1 VCVQLADAICV
12 HRDLPKAADV
22 SNSVLASPGTHVGG
36 AAPSGRNSSSG
47 AAAASRGDTPGRR
60 WLDAARAGHLGL
72 LQRLLPSFPELWA
85 HRGPGLGH
93 TALHWAAARD
103 DSAML
108 KWLLVQPGADVG
120 ACNNVGATALH
131 AAAGNDAVASLQVLT
146 AAGADLLA
154 RDEGEETP
162 HDVATRL
169 KRVAALA
176 FLDDAAREAA
186 GACQSAHV
194 VQCPAPTPASPPRPA
209 GERPLPQ
216 ASEADAGVD
225 LVRISGSASELQEPP
240 DVGDIDRQLGRR
252 WLDAARSGDVSC
264 LSDLLNSEPRL
275 LYYWGAGTNY
285 GFSGHSALH
294 WAAAKG
300 HADALRALLRAGAN
314 PDVPNHGGGRPLHAA
329 AANGQTQC
337 ARMLLLHG
345 GACASLHNGLEE
357 TPRELALISGHTDT
371 AQAIEEAARAA
382 QLRDVLPVDASEFR
396 GAAVRAAQAALA
408 AAGQDVRAFTERDDL
423 FAAAKQLAASLPPLA
438 VLRRSELVPVPSAK
452 PAACVPPTGAADPSV
467 STSFDSDEAGTGSAA
482 EIKLASA
489 AKERGN
495 TAFAALEYSRAAA
508 AYTVAL
514 RFDRGNA
521 VLLSNRSAALAAMCK
536 YEAAL
541 EDAERAVRAA
551 PKWGKAHAR
560 RGTALVGLGQAGE
573 AVKAYAAGLAVEPDA
588 AYLREGLA
596 EARAAICSAQARY
609 SAMWGERPSETHT
622 SDA

>member
-1 VCVQLADAICV
+1 M
-12 HRDLPKAADV
+12 
-22 SNSVLASPGTHVGG
+22 
-36 AAPSGRNSSSG
+36 
-47 AAAASRGDTPGRR
+47 
-60 WLDAARAGHLGL
+60 
-72 LQRLLPSFPELWA
+72 QRLLPGFRELWT

-108 KWLLVQPGADVG
+108 QWLLVQPGADIGV
-120 ACNNVGATALH
+120 CNNVGATALH
-131 AAAGNDAVASLQVLT
+131 AAAGNDAVASLQVLK

-154 RDEGEETP
+154 RDEGDETP
-162 HDVATRL
+162 RDVASRL

-176 FLDDAAREAA
+176 FFDAAAHEAA
-186 GACQSAHV
+186 GARQSAPV
-194 VQCPAPTPASPPRPA
+194 LQCPAPTPARPLRPA
-209 GERPLPQ
+209 VERPVPQ
-216 ASEADAGVD
+216 ASEADAAVD
-225 LVRISGSASELQEPP
+225 LGQTSGSASELQAPP
-240 DVGDIDRQLGRR
+240 DVGDIDKQLGRR

-329 AANGQTQC
+329 AANGQTHC
-337 ARMLLLHG
+337 ARILLLHG
-345 GACASLHNGLEE
+345 GACASLRNGLEE
-357 TPRELALISGHTDT
+357 TPCELALHGGHADT
-371 AQAIEEAARAA
+371 AHAIEEAARAA
-382 QLRDVLPVDASEFR
+382 QLRDVLPADASEFR

-423 FAAAKQLAASLPPLA
+423 FAAAKQLVASLPPLA
-438 VLRRSELVPVPSAK
+438 ILRRSELVAVPSTK
-452 PAACVPPTGAADPSV
+452 PAECVAPATAVSAPAAAVLTG
-467 STSFDSDEAGTGSAA
+467 FDCDDSGSGSAA
-482 EIKLASA
+482 ESKLASA

-495 TAFAALEYSRAAA
+495 AAFAASEYCRAAA
-508 AYTVAL
+508 LYTVAL

-521 VLLSNRSAALAAMCK
+521 VLLSNRSAALAAMGK
-536 YEAAL
+536 YDEAL
-541 EDAERAVRAA
+541 EDAERAIRAA
-551 PKWGKAHAR
+551 PKWGKGHAR
-560 RGTALVGLGQAGE
+560 RGAALVGLGQAGE

-596 EARAAICSAQARY
+596 EARAAIRSAQARY
-609 SAMWGERPSETHT
+609 SAMWGEQANETHT